1 MKFLIIILFLVII
14 VLDFATPSPYIFGYL
29 YVAPI
34 LLSNYRLNR
43 SDVELVTLISVV
55 LTLLNLLVP
64 GEDII
69 KLEGLTNRILV
80 VLALLLTAF
89 LSKQNRQYQ
98 ETLTR
103 QRVELETEKRLAT
116 LREDFASTLTHD
128 LKTPLL
134 GGIET
139 LKAFEQEKFGP
150 VSLPQHKVLGIMI
163 RSHRNTLQLVETLL
177 DIYKNDTQ
185 GLHIETEPLDIVPLA
200 EMAIA
205 SLIELASARSV
216 YIQHR
221 DLDTEFRHSCWVKG
235 DALQLHRVFVNLLT
249 NAINHSQRG
258 GKVEVIFSTSEGY
271 HIVEVADQGQGI
283 TDKELPLLFERF
295 YQGHGDRQATGTG
308 LGLYLCR
315 QIIEA
320 HGGKIWVRQRSPQ
333 GAVFAFS
340 LKHHII

>member
-1 MKFLIIILFLVII
+1 LFLVII
-14 VLDFATPSPYIFGYL
+14 ILDFATVPPYVFGYL

-34 LLSNYRLNR
+34 LLANYRLHTPNTQ
-43 SDVELVTLISVV
+43 LVTLVSVV
-55 LTLLNLLVP
+55 LTLLNLFVP
-64 GEDII
+64 GVEVI
-69 KLEGLTNRILV
+69 KLESVVNRFLV

-89 LSKQNRQYQ
+89 LSKQNRLYQ

-103 QRVELETEKRLAT
+103 QRIELETEKRLAG

-139 LKAFEQEKFGP
+139 LKAFEQEKFGA

-163 RSHRNTLQLVETLL
+163 RSHRNTLQLVQTLL

-185 GLHIETEPLDIVPLA
+185 GLYIETEPLDLVPLA

-216 YIQHR
+216 YIQQW
-221 DLDTEFRHSCWVKG
+221 DLDTDFRNSCWVKG

-249 NAINHSQRG
+249 NAINHSKRG
-258 GKVEVIFSTSEGY
+258 GKVEVIFSTGEGY

-320 HGGKIWVRQRSPQ
+320 HGGKIWAQQRSPQ

-340 LKHHII
+340 LKSHIV